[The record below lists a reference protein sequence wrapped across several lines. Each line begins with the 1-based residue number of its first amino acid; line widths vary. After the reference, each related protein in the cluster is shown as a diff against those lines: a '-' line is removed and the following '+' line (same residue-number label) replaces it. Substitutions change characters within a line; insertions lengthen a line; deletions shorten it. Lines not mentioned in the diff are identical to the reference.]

1 MQYSRCH
8 IPAVPPR
15 PALAAPP
22 ILAASMNFTATLS
35 AWFRPAP
42 PPAPRVRAGLRRVT
56 ELAGVALAGERD
68 FERRLSAPVAHAL
81 DYCDALVA
89 ALPNA
94 IEVGRAAFAAD
105 PLVHAL
111 FASAD
116 DIGDMIGLS
125 APLREYMASPPASQG
140 DEVFALLGARRQH
153 KRVLGVACTGSVVS
167 TQVPQDLLY
176 FSSHLLTEPA
186 PDAESAAARL
196 RSAAFDSLLRTFA
209 AHVESVRANGKTLKL
224 DREME
229 KVRLLT
235 RRKGPGTNAGDGDTA
250 AFVRRI
256 EELDVRLREHAD
268 ALQPGNLL
276 RALADLLMQPEGA
289 LSQQQVCVRVSRNGV
304 LAPAD
309 AVGAPD
315 ATPIRFTELSTR
327 DNRRHV
333 VLPVRLRRD
342 EVREALARM
351 RAERDRMM
359 MI

>member
-1 MQYSRCH
+1 
-8 IPAVPPR
+8 
-15 PALAAPP
+15 
-22 ILAASMNFTATLS
+22 MNFTATLS

-42 PPAPRVRAGLRRVT
+42 PPAPRVRAGLQRVS
-56 ELAGVALAGERD
+56 ELAGIPLAGERNL
-68 FERRLSAPVAHAL
+68 ERRLSGPVAHAL
-81 DYCDALVA
+81 DHCDALVA
-89 ALPNA
+89 ALPGA

-125 APLREYMASPPASQG
+125 APLRAYMASPPATQG

-176 FSSHLLTEPA
+176 FSRHLLTEPA

-209 AHVESVRANGKTLKL
+209 DHVESVRATGKTLKL

-229 KVRLLT
+229 KVRLQT
-235 RRKGPGTNAGDGDTA
+235 RRLGAGRNAGDTDTA
-250 AFVRRI
+250 AYVRRI
-256 EELDVRLREHAD
+256 EELDARLRLQAD
-268 ALQPGNLL
+268 ALQPDALL
-276 RALADLLMQPEGA
+276 KTLADFLMQPECA
-289 LSQQQVCVRVSRNGV
+289 LSQQQVCVQVSRNGV
-304 LAPAD
+304 LVPAD
-309 AVGAPD
+309 AAAPPD
-315 ATPIRFTELSTR
+315 ATLIRFTELSTR